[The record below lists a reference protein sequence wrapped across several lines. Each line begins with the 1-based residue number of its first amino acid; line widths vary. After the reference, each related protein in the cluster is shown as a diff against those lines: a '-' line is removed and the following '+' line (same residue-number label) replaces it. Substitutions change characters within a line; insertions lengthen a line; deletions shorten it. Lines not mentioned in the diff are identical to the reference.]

1 MKTRFKY
8 QAHTTSQPSI
18 HVHCDRVKEGEI
30 YVISKTDDPRFVSVT
45 GNLYDKNMGMERAN
59 EKHVLFDKLKPYL
72 RLVGIIPSPVGTC
85 YKD

>member
-45 GNLYDKNMGMERAN
+45 GNLYDKNMGMERVN
-59 EKHVLFDKLKPYL
+59 EKHILIDKLKPYL